1 MPQRGFVVEQNPLNT
16 AMSWPI
22 YRDWPKGFFAR
33 LHSVTIKSLRGT
45 LISSHSKWTL
55 HWLET
60 HIWVVELVLM
70 SPFSRKVQSLGWLS
84 FASIILWRVVRCTWI
99 PDPDL
104 CSPIL
109 LKKKTTFIV
118 TNPRLIFKS
127 NRAIFG
133 PSRICQSFVEVE
145 LFRSQT
151 WLTLRSGRRHL
162 FIFYVIQVSLVCSS
176 KSLH

>member
-1 MPQRGFVVEQNPLNT
+1 MFSMTPRINLCVSFKL
-16 AMSWPI
+16 A
-22 YRDWPKGFFAR
+22 
-33 LHSVTIKSLRGT
+33 SLFTR
-45 LISSHSKWTL
+45 ISSHSKWTL
-55 HWLET
+55 HWLES
-60 HIWVVELVLM
+60 HIGLLGIVELVLM
-70 SPFSRKVQSLGWLS
+70 SPFSRKVQSLCWLS
-84 FASIILWRVVRCTWI
+84 FVSIILWTVVRCTWI

-104 CSPIL
+104 YSPIL
-109 LKKKTTFIV
+109 LKKKTTFII

-162 FIFYVIQVSLVCSS
+162 FIFMWY
-176 KSLH
+176 KSL